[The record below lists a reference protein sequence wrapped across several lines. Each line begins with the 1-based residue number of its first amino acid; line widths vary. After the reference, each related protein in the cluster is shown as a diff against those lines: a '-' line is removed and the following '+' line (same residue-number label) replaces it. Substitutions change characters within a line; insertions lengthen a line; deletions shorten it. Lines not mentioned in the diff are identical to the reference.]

1 MGRSLGFLQSSQGS
15 EKEFKILLEEKVVLV
30 IHEIVE
36 GSYESERLKSYY
48 SGNEEENVNYLS
60 ASKVSISCNGI
71 LPNSVFSFNIN
82 KGNSNRNCFTI
93 MNRTKY
99 INDRKFYSTSNG
111 VNEGVLSTKKNLIM
125 SSSTG
130 NGNSILLK
138 TNQFKPIS
146 SKDPSLFLHSNIT
159 DIMKNNPINEN
170 TQRLIERFLM
180 DQFEKLVD
188 INEVS
193 KKDTGNLLSVDINM
207 FSGKFK
213 EYCVYKQGEIK
224 SYIKNLIDKLNNDTK
239 LDKDVNQIKS
249 KIDIFN
255 FYFKLII
262 NEIKYSEIQSCLFY
276 SLFKVVSFNGMIQ
289 SDNYVKS
296 NISYDC
302 TSVLNINLYIGKY
315 LTNKYYKNLYEK
327 YLKTI
332 TTGNVNGKGS
342 KQEKISLTEFKKSYL
357 KKDNKNSLINE
368 DEFFLHIGSKLLEIL
383 LVSDMITIKVLT
395 LKENKSQSVLVC
407 NKEIDSL
414 LERKNPVSI
423 LPQFLPMI
431 VKPKPYSTYK
441 SFGGYLLNG
450 EDYESHLITD
460 KLAYGIPSE
469 VEDNS
474 VLLPSIN
481 NLMNTPFKVNKE
493 LLKYLVEN
501 NNIHNLLIDPDYDHE
516 LGKKSKRTKYEE
528 KEFQRFL
535 SKRMLEQNILL
546 IADIYSNV
554 PEFYFPIKLD
564 NRGRLYPS
572 VSYFNYQSNELAKA
586 LILFSRPDYI
596 KRTDYEAIEYLKSYG
611 GCCYGNGLNKK
622 SYNKRLEWVEKN

>member
-1 MGRSLGFLQSSQGS
+1 MR
-15 EKEFKILLEEKVVLV
+15 V
-30 IHEIVE
+30 
-36 GSYESERLKSYY
+36 YY
-48 SGNEEENVNYLS
+48 QL
-60 ASKVSISCNGI
+60 
-71 LPNSVFSFNIN
+71 
-82 KGNSNRNCFTI
+82 
-93 MNRTKY
+93 
-99 INDRKFYSTSNG
+99 
-111 VNEGVLSTKKNLIM
+111 KKNLIM